1 MATLSIKN
9 MPDALHRRLKKQA
22 STEGRSLNAE
32 LIHLLKQALA
42 SQQRMKEW
50 QSRRA
55 RLSPRSRMSRTSAWR
70 CFEKTGNAAADA
82 GNTGGCGR

>member
-1 MATLSIKN
+1 MSIKN

-55 RLSPRSRMSRTSAWR
+55 RLDQMVAAQPYEPNLSLEMLREDRERSR
-70 CFEKTGNAAADA
+70 
-82 GNTGGCGR
+82 